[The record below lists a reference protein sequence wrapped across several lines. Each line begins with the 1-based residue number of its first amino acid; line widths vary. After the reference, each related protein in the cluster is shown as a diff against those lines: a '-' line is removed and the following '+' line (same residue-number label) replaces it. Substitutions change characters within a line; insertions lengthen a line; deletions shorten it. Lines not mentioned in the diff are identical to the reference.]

1 MIFFPSTPRT
11 SSTLCSTSEHEFSTL
26 RPDPDS
32 DTLESISDQER
43 TGLNSSDFEHRESS
57 SRESEATPASPVPK
71 PSAGGEASIH
81 PTDAHWMQHALD
93 LAPKGRYGASPNPMV
108 GAALIDA
115 DGCLVGEGY
124 HERCGGPH
132 AEVNALVQA
141 GNSAH
146 GGTIYVTLEPCA
158 HQGRTPPCV
167 DAIIAAGIRRVVVA
181 VNDPNP
187 VASGGLDI
195 LRTEGIEVTE
205 GIRSE
210 SGRILNRRWLRWAH
224 TRRPWVSAK
233 AATSLD
239 GRIATRTGHS
249 QWITGTAARDRGLEL
264 REEHDAICVGIGTI
278 LADNPRLTRRLGLN
292 PGDDWHRV
300 ILDSTLRTPSGATV
314 VESSPETTII
324 AHTAEATQSDH
335 LRLEATGVELVEL
348 AGDDHGRI
356 DIGALLDHLGSRGI
370 TALLVEGG
378 AAVHGSFFD
387 ADLVDEVFFFV
398 APLIIGGDAPSAV
411 GGLGVADLE
420 MAHRFHHEDIRHHG
434 DDLELH
440 CVRPEDMDVHGS
452 D

>member
-1 MIFFPSTPRT
+1 
-11 SSTLCSTSEHEFSTL
+11 
-26 RPDPDS
+26 
-32 DTLESISDQER
+32 
-43 TGLNSSDFEHRESS
+43 
-57 SRESEATPASPVPK
+57 
-71 PSAGGEASIH
+71 
-81 PTDAHWMQHALD
+81 
-93 LAPKGRYGASPNPMV
+93 MV

-115 DGCLVGEGY
+115 NGCLVGEGY
-124 HERCGGPH
+124 HECCGGPH
-132 AEVNALVQA
+132 AEVNALAQA
-141 GNSAH
+141 AALAR

-158 HQGRTPPCV
+158 HHGRTPPCV

-195 LRTEGIEVTE
+195 LRTEGIEVIE
-205 GIRSE
+205 GVGSE

-249 QWITGTAARDRGLEL
+249 KWITGRTARDRGLEL
-264 REEHDAICVGIGTI
+264 REEHDAICVGIGTV

-300 ILDSTLRTPSGATV
+300 ILDSTLRTPSSATV
-314 VESSPETTII
+314 VESNPKTTII
-324 AHTAEATQSDH
+324 AHTTEATESDRV
-335 LRLEATGVELVEL
+335 RLEAAGVELVEL
-348 AGDDHGRI
+348 ADDDHGRI
-356 DIGALLDHLGSRGI
+356 DIGALLDHLGNRGI

-378 AAVHGSFFD
+378 ATVHGSFFD
-387 ADLVDEVFFFV
+387 ADLVDEVYLFV
-398 APLIIGGDAPSAV
+398 APLIIGGLAPAAV

-420 MAHRFHHEDIRHHG
+420 MARRFYYEHVRHHG
-434 DDLELH
+434 ADVELH
-440 CVRPEDMDVHGS
+440 CVRPEDADVHGS